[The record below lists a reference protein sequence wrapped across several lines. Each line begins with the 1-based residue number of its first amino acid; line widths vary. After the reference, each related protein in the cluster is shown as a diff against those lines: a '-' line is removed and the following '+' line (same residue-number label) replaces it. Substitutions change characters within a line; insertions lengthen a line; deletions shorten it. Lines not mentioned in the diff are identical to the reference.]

1 MVTWRFP
8 LTYEVSGKLTEN
20 KEYYPVSQLFVVS
33 MEQNTMNLKAV
44 TNMIIELDIDNVAS
58 AVQQQIDTGV
68 NPQDILKALTTGM
81 DEVGRRYETD
91 EYFLAELV
99 LAGDTMKTAFEVL
112 KPHLKSGDVGGKT
125 PIVAATV
132 KGDNHDI
139 GKNILISMLVSAGFE
154 VVDLGLDCPTEKI
167 VDAVR
172 ETGTTVVALSA
183 LLTMTMKEIST
194 VDKALKE
201 AGLRDGVKIIVGGA
215 PLNME
220 LAKELGADD
229 YSPDAIDGVKTNQ
242 RSTRKV
248 IPLNDYTM
256 ARCAYWKKMSLTS
269 KQLSRLL
276 LSCRQSQRTLMNQV
290 RECGEKCS
298 DYLMRPEPHLKMLKN
313 SHLRIILNDLLVNS
327 SYRVPVSCSCWYFE
341 LVFYEFVGCT
351 KPSFVQE
358 GLTKHLTAP
367 NENYLYIIVS

>member
-1 MVTWRFP
+1 
-8 LTYEVSGKLTEN
+8 
-20 KEYYPVSQLFVVS
+20 

-229 YSPDAIDGVKTNQ
+229 YSPDAIDGVK
-242 RSTRKV
+242 
-248 IPLNDYTM
+248 
-256 ARCAYWKKMSLTS
+256 
-269 KQLSRLL
+269 
-276 LSCRQSQRTLMNQV
+276 
-290 RECGEKCS
+290 
-298 DYLMRPEPHLKMLKN
+298 
-313 SHLRIILNDLLVNS
+313 RIKDLLE
-327 SYRVPVSCSCWYFE
+327 R
-341 LVFYEFVGCT
+341 
-351 KPSFVQE
+351 
-358 GLTKHLTAP
+358 
-367 NENYLYIIVS
+367 